1 MKQDLA
7 EKIAQETAKKTAKAE
22 AEAKKKIARLEKAA
36 AKKTAAAEKKEE
48 KQAASA
54 EKRAAKAAAKVA
66 AAEKKAAA
74 KVAQANKKA
83 AAQSEKAA
91 KLAAKKRAKEAPAED
106 GEESDGGKKKKGGK
120 KLLLLLPVVALA
132 AAAAVFFFL
141 RGRGGGA
148 EKPLEPIAA
157 PMEYAFGEDVKIP
170 ALPVWGDD
178 VLVYQETIEAPR
190 PESEEPEAKD
200 GEDAGANDGENAEAE
215 GEEEEAEEEEP
226 ATAVQYTY
234 EGLQNA
240 KGLVSAY
247 AALLAAE
254 DAGFSA
260 VDEDLV
266 RTDMPDFD
274 GKAAEKGQE
283 AEPPATAVHL
293 ARNGTGEEDVVH
305 SLHLSWEEGRC
316 KVIVDMPAGRVRNPQ
331 PPAQSMMPMAPGL
344 TVEGFQ
350 AMSPSALGLPGE
362 SMDEY
367 SVYVQDGTIL
377 VYGSTC
383 IRLSVYST
391 DASGSPEIAG
401 NYFLSADGQHLYKYD
416 LENNSV
422 EELEIED

>member
-48 KQAASA
+48 KQAANA

-141 RGRGGGA
+141 RGRGGKA
-148 EKPLEPIAA
+148 EEPLEPIAA
-157 PMEYAFGEDVKIP
+157 PVEYAFGEDVKIP
-170 ALPVWGDD
+170 ALPVWGED

-190 PESEEPEAKD
+190 PESKKPEDGGGENAGTGEE
-200 GEDAGANDGENAEAE
+200 GDAGAGGA
-215 GEEEEAEEEEP
+215 AEEEEP
-226 ATAVQYTY
+226 ATAIQYTY
-234 EGLQNA
+234 EGLQDA
-240 KGLVSAY
+240 KGLTSAY

-316 KVIVDMPAGRVRNPQ
+316 KVIVDMPAGRVRDPQ